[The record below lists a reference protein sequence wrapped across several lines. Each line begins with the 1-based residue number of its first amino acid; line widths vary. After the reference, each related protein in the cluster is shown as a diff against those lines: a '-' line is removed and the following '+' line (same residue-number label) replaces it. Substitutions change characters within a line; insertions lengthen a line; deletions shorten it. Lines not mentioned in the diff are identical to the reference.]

1 MMKNKKTVL
10 TYSYRSK
17 VMHAIVALI
26 IIGLLIIGSLLT
38 YIPEAYQDQAYMLH
52 KSFGLLVL
60 MLMLLRIGFILRD
73 GRPKLPAS
81 VSTWEKV
88 LARGVQYLLYI
99 VLLAMPISGW
109 VMSVAANYIPQFFD
123 LFPMDLPFVPKDKAL
138 ASNFS
143 SVHYYLAWLIFG
155 LLILH
160 FLGNIKHY
168 FYDKDKLVSTMWR
181 FKK

>member
-1 MMKNKKTVL
+1 MMKNKKSVL
-10 TYSYRSK
+10 TYSNRSK
-17 VMHAIVALI
+17 VMHAIVALMV
-26 IIGLLIIGSLLT
+26 IGLLIVGSLLGH
-38 YIPEAYQDQAYMLH
+38 IPKAYEDQAYMLH

-60 MLMLLRIGFILRD
+60 MLMLLRIGFIYRD
-73 GRPKLPAS
+73 GRPRLPAS
-81 VSTWEKV
+81 VHTWEKV

-99 VLLAMPISGW
+99 VLIAMPISGW
-109 VMSVAANYIPQFFD
+109 VMSVAANYIPQFFN
-123 LFPMDLPFVPKDKAL
+123 LFSMDLPFVPKDKAL

-168 FYDKDKLVSTMWR
+168 FYDKDKLISTMWR